1 MRKFYLPLLLSLFVA
16 TFGVRAQNALTQ
28 NLPTSQGE
36 VVFVEVKELQ
46 EQELDQH
53 MAKLADWFSGNDFV
67 FEKVTEDDRTRDKAR
82 GRGSIQVLWGPN
94 NFEQY
99 FKTVKFDIQMVV
111 KKDRYQ
117 YRFDHFVVK
126 DGTREV
132 QLEIYQ
138 SDTKLGGRY
147 NPECYREIDSKI
159 KGLSDELQS
168 AMTKD

>member
-1 MRKFYLPLLLSLFVA
+1 MRPVDSSHFEHALTFETGFVG
-16 TFGVRAQNALTQ
+16 FGV
-28 NLPTSQGE
+28 
-36 VVFVEVKELQ
+36 VI
-46 EQELDQH
+46 
-53 MAKLADWFSGNDFV
+53 
-67 FEKVTEDDRTRDKAR
+67 
-82 GRGSIQVLWGPN
+82 RGSIQVLWGPN

-147 NPECYREIDSKI
+147 NPDFYREIESKI
-159 KGLSDELQS
+159 KVLSEELQS

>member
-16 TFGVRAQNALTQ
+16 TLGLCAQNALTK

-36 VVFVEVKELQ
+36 VVFIEVKELQ
-46 EQELDQH
+46 EQGLDLH
-53 MAKLADWFSGNDFV
+53 MAKLANWFSANDFS
-67 FEKVTEDDRTRDKAR
+67 FERVQEDDPTRDKAK

-147 NPECYREIDSKI
+147 NPDFYKEIDSKI